1 MHEICTVMGQEG
13 QLARFLTGIDEETI
27 VRQERLGIQP
37 EGIGVLGLADDEQE
51 WNAYIDSMEGNPKTI
66 DPNGGPSVTL
76 DANVVFSG
84 LVAEDL
90 KSPSRTVLT
99 LVRQREIQLCLV
111 PPIVREMRYKARTIS
126 EIPGGKRSLPI
137 KPEHLGQLDD
147 LIQHFAINVSR
158 AQRFELSTLVRDWRD
173 KRYLCAALLAVQQSG
188 ANVYLV
194 TKDHD
199 LLTLTPRV
207 LRDHVLMK
215 TPRTFLKSFQH
226 RNDVDHRSEHT

>member
-1 MHEICTVMGQEG
+1 MHETVTVMVQEG
-13 QLARFLTGIDEETI
+13 QLARFLTGTGEETI
-27 VRQERLGIQP
+27 VRQGRLGIQQ
-37 EGIGVLGLADDEQE
+37 EGIGVLGLADDERE
-51 WNAYIDSMEGNPKTI
+51 WDAYIDSMEGNPTDI

-90 KSPSRTVLT
+90 RSPSRTVLT

-111 PPIVREMRYKARTIS
+111 PPIVREMRYKARNIS
-126 EIPGGKRSLPI
+126 DGGKRSLPI

-158 AQRFELSTLVRDWRD
+158 TQRFGLSTFVRDWRD

-188 ANVYLV
+188 TNVYLV

-207 LRDHVLMK
+207 LKDHVLMK
-215 TPRTFLKSFQH
+215 TPKSFLKSFL
-226 RNDVDHRSEHT
+226 RRDEVDNRS